1 MESTILKA
9 ISSLRFSASVHKL
22 YVYLF
27 VFLQERER
35 DCKRTRERKP
45 YCLIVSSE
53 LNRCVNRDRRT

>member
-1 MESTILKA
+1 MESAILKA

-27 VFLQERER
+27 VFFARER